1 MNKSII
7 MTILVILDAFTTII
21 TNIHTFIEMCS

>member
-7 MTILVILDAFTTII
+7 MTILVILDALTTVI
-21 TNIHTFIEMCS
+21 TNTKIFVEMFS